1 MVTVHSIGGADVGVV
16 LWCQVKVLETLQGDM
31 RNVKPHIHMF
41 FSCGH
46 FLYKCKMQT
55 GLRSHLVGVRGVD
68 PGHLEHVFDLFS
80 EANACSTVSSDV
92 NAGDALS
99 SSQLRRLEEQLI
111 LLRPKR
117 TYHVGDVITDDD
129 DVSTL
134 WILQSLHLHLEGN
147 HSHLIKSS

>member
-1 MVTVHSIGGADVGVV
+1 
-16 LWCQVKVLETLQGDM
+16 M
-31 RNVKPHIHMF
+31 RNIECKKNIWPFPVILSF
-41 FSCGH
+41 V
-46 FLYKCKMQT
+46 CKMQT

-80 EANACSTVSSDV
+80 EADACSAVGGDV

-99 SSQLRRLEEQLI
+99 SSQFRRPEEQLI

-117 TYHVGDVITDDD
+117 TYHVGDVITDDN

-134 WILQSLHLHLEGN
+134 WILRSLHLHPEGN
-147 HSHLIKSS
+147 HSHLKKSS